1 MGKHELKERY
11 EAIRRKHRQVL
22 VDLTGT
28 DDDTFLTIEALIQ
41 GVFEEATKSI
51 QPDLEQLLIDLTG
64 IESPE
69 LVMVAIDK
77 MAQERRCRPSDIFE
91 RAIEPET
98 SDLEIDQ
105 IKQKVEELNKN

>member
-11 EAIRRKHRQVL
+11 EAIGRKHRQML

-28 DDDTFLTIEALIQ
+28 DDDEYLTIEALIQ
-41 GVFEEATKSI
+41 GVFEDSTKSI

-64 IESPE
+64 IEPPE
-69 LVMVAIDK
+69 LVMVALDK
-77 MAQERRCRPSDIFE
+77 MAKERRCLPSDILE
-91 RAIEPET
+91 RAIEQET
-98 SDLEIDQ
+98 SDLEINH